1 MNYAIIGDYRKN
13 ECHNYLPHS
22 WTNVVPSLI
31 HQVADHLCND
41 HKIVTGQLTVKATKH
56 LAKLNGISQAGAS
69 AVVVDEDALLVIQNT
84 FGPEIGKT
92 LHIVEVA

>member
-1 MNYAIIGDYRKN
+1 MNYAIIGDYRKD

-31 HQVADHLCND
+31 HQVADHLFND
-41 HKIVTGQLTVKATKH
+41 HNMVTGQITVKATKR
-56 LAKLNGISQAGAS
+56 LAKSMGIKQSGAA
-69 AVVVDEDALLVIQNT
+69 AVVVDDQGLQVVKNT